1 MTPGRWVPKRTV
13 RRGHESGFARLVGI
27 KLHIYCS
34 IQPLFKV
41 RVRVPFEHNIARR
54 RVEGIPLALL
64 GQLSRVDYR
73 YIKRFLCKLFM
84 EVVVFV
90 GLGQCSTV
98 PHRPPLLPA
107 RVPVASSPM
116 IREKKGGR
124 KISEIYMPA
133 GTSIGLLRGKRKKN
147 QQQGKYLFALLLAA
161 NVLPPRELDRCNYY
175 VEEASKPTLRAAD

>member
-13 RRGHESGFARLVGI
+13 RGGYESGFARPVGI
-27 KLHIYCS
+27 ELHICCS
-34 IQPLFKV
+34 VQPSFKV
-41 RVRVPFEHNIARR
+41 RVRVPFKHNVA
-54 RVEGIPLALL
+54 
-64 GQLSRVDYR
+64 VDYR

-90 GLGQCSTV
+90 GPGRCSTV
-98 PHRPPLLPA
+98 PHRPPPPPA
-107 RVPVASSPM
+107 RVPVAEYWRGCRVAGLSASSP
-116 IREKKGGR
+116 IIGEKKEGR

-133 GTSIGLLRGKRKKN
+133 GTSTGLLRGKRKKN

-161 NVLPPRELDRCNYY
+161 NVLPPREPDRCNYH

>member
-1 MTPGRWVPKRTV
+1 MSLALLVMCDLRASLVWGGAALSLTV
-13 RRGHESGFARLVGI
+13 LPCYHDSRALGAEYPRG
-27 KLHIYCS
+27 
-34 IQPLFKV
+34 
-41 RVRVPFEHNIARR
+41 R

-84 EVVVFV
+84 EVVVFRGCRV
-90 GLGQCSTV
+90 AGLS
-98 PHRPPLLPA
+98 
-107 RVPVASSPM
+107 ASSLM

-133 GTSIGLLRGKRKKN
+133 STGTGLLRGKRKKN